1 MILAIAERRDP
12 YQSFNFLI
20 EVQGLIVGGF
30 SEVSGI
36 QAETEVEEIKEG
48 GVNDHVH
55 KLPKATKYP
64 NVAFKRGITDSD
76 TLWRWHQDVI
86 AGKFER
92 RTVFVVLRDAS
103 GDEKWRWSFID
114 AYPVKWIGPD
124 LKADS
129 SAVAIESLELA
140 HDGFKKV

>member
-20 EVQGLIVGGF
+20 EVQGLIAGGF

-36 QAETEVEEIKEG
+36 QIETEVEDIKEG

-86 AGKFER
+86 AGRFER

-140 HDGFKKV
+140 HNGFKKI

>member
-20 EVQGLIVGGF
+20 EIQGLIVGGF

-36 QAETEVEEIKEG
+36 QVETEVEEIKEG

-55 KLPKATKYP
+55 KLPKSTKYP

-76 TLWRWHQDVI
+76 TLWKWHQDVI
-86 AGKFER
+86 AGRATR
-92 RTVFVVLRDAS
+92 RTVFVVLRDS
-103 GDEKWRWSFID
+103 TGNEKWRWSFVD
-114 AYPVKWIGPD
+114 AYPVKWVGPD

-129 SAVAIESLELA
+129 NAVAIESLELA
-140 HDGFKKV
+140 HNGFKKV

>member
-1 MILAIAERRDP
+1 MAIAERRDP

-20 EVQGLIVGGF
+20 EVQGLIAGGF